1 MRTSNG
7 VNVLVWKPRS
17 SERPLCRY
25 YVRARTRLQR
35 KETRLAASAPQHA
48 FTFLSPESCYQIC
61 FQCPAPTLMLLSI
74 APRNPRLSLPTF
86 LLVPSSALLLAYLY
100 ALVSLPEHAQIDDRE
115 SRCDPLTL
123 TMWQWS

>member
-1 MRTSNG
+1 MCELEHACNAK
-7 VNVLVWKPRS
+7 KPGWQPPPRNM
-17 SERPLCRY
+17 LY
-25 YVRARTRLQR
+25 LG
-35 KETRLAASAPQHA
+35 
-48 FTFLSPESCYQIC
+48 TFLSPESCYQIC